1 MTLYAATLLVTACAV
16 YAAAAGEV
24 PDASPP
30 AEEVQ
35 SETAEEA
42 KPAVEEAFELL
53 VQEPPDPERAF
64 SLINGRELRED
75 TGDIKWRLA
84 HAFAL
89 ARAGES
95 QRAATEFEGLARRL
109 RDDAGLDVQS
119 LRFVTEVT
127 GFGVYQEDGRQ
138 VLHPGDRLMA
148 YAEVLGFACE
158 PAPGVEEARTTWRV
172 SLEVEFTLENL
183 LTGEK
188 VTAWG
193 PDTVEHATRSEIH
206 DLHVTRM
213 IGLPKNLAPG
223 EYELKLEV
231 RDALAEDAS
240 GAGVRRLKVAGW

>member
-1 MTLYAATLLVTACAV
+1 MTLYATTLLLAACAV
-16 YAAAAGEV
+16 NAVAADEV
-24 PDASPP
+24 PDAAPP

-35 SETAEEA
+35 AETAGEA

-64 SLINGRELRED
+64 SLVNGRELRED

-84 HAFAL
+84 YAFAL

-95 QRAATEFEGLARRL
+95 RRAATEFEGLARRL
-109 RDDAGLDVQS
+109 RHDAGLEVRS

-127 GFGVYQEDGRQ
+127 AFGVYEEDGRQ

-148 YAEVLGFACE
+148 YAEILGFACE
-158 PAPGVEEARTTWRV
+158 PAPGVEEARATWRV

-188 VTAWG
+188 VAAWG

-206 DLHVTRM
+206 DLHVTRV
-213 IGLPKNLAPG
+213 IGLPDDLAPG

-231 RDALAEDAS
+231 RDALAEGAS
-240 GAGVRRLKVAGW
+240 GAGMRRLVVAGW